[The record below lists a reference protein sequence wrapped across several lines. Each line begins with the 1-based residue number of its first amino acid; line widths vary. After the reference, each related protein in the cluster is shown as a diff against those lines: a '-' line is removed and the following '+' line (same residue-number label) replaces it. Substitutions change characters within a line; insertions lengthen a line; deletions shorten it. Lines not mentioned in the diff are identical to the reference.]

1 MNEKEPLHNKK
12 NCPNYFLTWQFVLC
26 YSVVAG
32 IVVNLIVWLSI
43 CKKFLSG
50 VLEAKQQS
58 EKTWTENFVCRPS
71 RLLTLKFIKF
81 SPGNSSIVVTVKM
94 LCPWNKD
101 IETTSSFLLL
111 NCTSITKHIVPSTY
125 HCQLPVLPKLIF
137 FVKFVHTFCL
147 VLDRVCDTGPIMR
160 LCNWWG
166 TVTYFP
172 LHSYLATD
180 RNPHCI
186 PRPHNF
192 AKSLSQN
199 LLKIHFDWN
208 LNCQSQS
215 QMIITNHT
223 AYHHNNQ
230 ENNHTD
236 RVLPRKG
243 WETFSKL
250 TISDDHH
257 QPTPTCL
264 SPKSS
269 RR

>member
-43 CKKFLSG
+43 CKKFLSS

-81 SPGNSSIVVTVKM
+81 SPGHSSIVVTVKM

-111 NCTSITKHIVPSTY
+111 NFTSIRKHIVPSTY

-166 TVTYFP
+166 AVTYF
-172 LHSYLATD
+172 LFHSYLATD

-199 LLKIHFDWN
+199 WLKIYFDWN
-208 LNCQSQS
+208 LNCQSQ
-215 QMIITNHT
+215 MIIINHT
-223 AYHHNNQ
+223 AYHHNHQ
-230 ENNHTD
+230 ENNH
-236 RVLPRKG
+236 L
-243 WETFSKL
+243 F
-250 TISDDHH
+250 
-257 QPTPTCL
+257 
-264 SPKSS
+264 
-269 RR
+269 